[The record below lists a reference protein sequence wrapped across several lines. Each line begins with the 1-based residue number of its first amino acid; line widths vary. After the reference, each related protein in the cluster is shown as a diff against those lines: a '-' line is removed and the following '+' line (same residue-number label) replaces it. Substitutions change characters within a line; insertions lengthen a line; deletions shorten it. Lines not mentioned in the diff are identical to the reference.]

1 MAGSSR
7 HLQFREIVILTFIA
21 AACSVVF
28 INAWGLWSLAQA
40 VHPVLAET
48 TYGIWFVASTLAA
61 YIIQKPGVAFVAELA
76 AAAGELVLGSPDVLW
91 VLLYGGLQGLGA
103 EAAFALLRYR
113 RFDLPV
119 LALSGAL
126 AAVASIP
133 LDAVTGYFT
142 GMQPG
147 VLAGAVAVRLLSGA
161 VVAGV
166 FTKVLVDGLARTGA
180 LNGFAVVR
188 NRRDRGAGLAG

>member
-7 HLQFREIVILTFIA
+7 GLQFREIVILTFIA
-21 AACSVVF
+21 AVCSVVF
-28 INAWGLWSLAQA
+28 INAWTLWSLAQA

-48 TYGIWFVASTLAA
+48 TYGIWFVAATVAA

-76 AAAGELVLGSPDVLW
+76 AAAGELVLGSPDVFW

-119 LALSGAL
+119 LALSGLL

-133 LDAVTGYFT
+133 LDYINGYFAE
-142 GMQPG
+142 MQAG
-147 VLAGAVAVRLLSGA
+147 VLAAAVAVRLVSGA

-166 FTKVLVDGLARTGA
+166 FGKVLVDGLARTGV

-188 NRRDRGAGLAG
+188 NRQDRAAGLAG